1 MSVIQGFTIV
11 VDKTDMQPCSNKA
24 LSFYNTKI
32 YSSCVQTSDRLY
44 RNTLFKQGFKFL

>member
-24 LSFYNTKI
+24 LSFYNTRILLQLWPK
-32 YSSCVQTSDRLY
+32 L
-44 RNTLFKQGFKFL
+44 